1 MTSTTT
7 STDAATVLAVAR
19 RARRD
24 ANAAEAQVLASAV
37 EWARLHQVDDL
48 DLAATV
54 LVEQGKDTGIPI
66 AGEGAPL
73 VSQFAVAEF
82 ASALGVSAGAGRNLV
97 GQALELVH
105 RLPKTWAK
113 VQDGSLA
120 PWRARRIADETLC
133 LSMEAAS
140 FVDRMVA
147 SFAHRTGPAQ
157 VQRLVDDA
165 IARFMPEFAAER
177 RDRAAEQRYFSIDH
191 DQFSFAG
198 TSRIHGELDLADA
211 LDLEDAVRA
220 GAEQLKA
227 LGNEDSLDV
236 RRAAAV
242 GMLARGEQALELE
255 PGSPAGGVVSTDRSQ
270 ARCSTTDQK
279 DGFEARSARTSTTG
293 EKPGRPVVLFVHL
306 SEDVITSGD
315 PDAPVRVEN
324 GSGHLLTAGQIA
336 AWCGRPDTANITVKS
351 VIDLNRPLRCSSY
364 EPSPQLAEHVRLRDG
379 TCVFPWC
386 QRPARSCDL
395 DHIVA
400 HADGGETSSANLAC
414 LCRLH
419 HRMKTH
425 GGWSYAMVEPGV
437 FLWRSPRGYTWL
449 RDRTGTTDL
458 TPPPVEPPER

>member
-7 STDAATVLAVAR
+7 NTTDAATVLAVAR
-19 RARRD
+19 RLRAE
-24 ANAAEAQVLASAV
+24 ANAAEAGILARAV

-54 LVEQGKDTGIPI
+54 LVEHGKDTGIPI
-66 AGEGAPL
+66 AGDGAPF

-82 ASALGVSAGAGRNLV
+82 ASALGLSAGAGRNLV
-97 GQALELVH
+97 GQALELAH

-120 PWRARRIADETLC
+120 PWRAKRIAEQTLC
-133 LSMEAAS
+133 LSMEAAA
-140 FVDRMVA
+140 FVDKMVA
-147 SFAHRTGPAQ
+147 PFAHRTGPAQ
-157 VQRLVDDA
+157 TQRLVDDA
-165 IARFMPEFAAER
+165 IARFMPAYAAER
-177 RDRAAEQRYFSIDH
+177 RDRAAEQRYFTIDH
-191 DQFSFAG
+191 DQVSFAG

-227 LGNEDSLDV
+227 LGSTDDLDM

-242 GMLARGEQALELE
+242 GMLARGEHALELE
-255 PGSPAGGVVSTDRSQ
+255 PAQT
-270 ARCSTTDQK
+270 ASTTD
-279 DGFEARSARTSTTG
+279 EHRSTG
-293 EKPGRPVVLFVHL
+293 ERRQVVLFVHL
-306 SEDVITSGD
+306 SEDTLRAGD
-315 PDAPVRVEN
+315 PDAPVHVEN
-324 GSGHLLTAGQIA
+324 GPGHLLTAGQIA
-336 AWCGRPDTANITVKS
+336 EWCGRPDTANITVKS

-364 EPSPQLAEHVRLRDG
+364 EPSPHLVEQVRLRDG

-437 FLWRSPRGYTWL
+437 FLWRSPRGYTWC

-458 TPPPVEPPER
+458 TPPPVEPPDQ